1 MATVE
6 VLERDRR
13 QDIVNDGPESILAQ
27 ELESIVEDAKQP
39 QDVEQPKARYWYY
52 SVPFAGVRYYSF

>member
-6 VLERDRR
+6 LLERDRIE
-13 QDIVNDGPESILAQ
+13 DIVNEGPENKLAR
-27 ELESIVEDAKQP
+27 ELESIVEDSEQA
-39 QDVEQPKARYWYY
+39 QDVEQPKARHWYY

>member
-6 VLERDRR
+6 LLERDQT
-13 QDIVNDGPESILAQ
+13 QDIVNDGSGDRLSQ
-27 ELESIVEDAKQP
+27 ELESIVEDAEQA
-39 QDVEQPKARYWYY
+39 QDVEQPKARHWYY

>member
-6 VLERDRR
+6 LLERDRM
-13 QDIVNDGPESILAQ
+13 QGIINDGPEIRLAQ

-39 QDVEQPKARYWYY
+39 QDVEQPKARHWYY
-52 SVPFAGVRYYSF
+52 NVPFAGVRYYSF

>member
-1 MATVE
+1 MAAVE
-6 VLERDRR
+6 VLDRDLAP
-13 QDIVNDGPESILAQ
+13 DIVNDRPNNTLAQ

-39 QDVEQPKARYWYY
+39 QDVEQPKARHWYY

>member
-1 MATVE
+1 MAAVE
-6 VLERDRR
+6 VLDRDLAP
-13 QDIVNDGPESILAQ
+13 DIVNDRPNNTLAQ

>member
-6 VLERDRR
+6 LLERSRIE
-13 QDIVNDGPESILAQ
+13 DIVNEGPESTLAQ
-27 ELESIVEDAKQP
+27 ELESIVEEAEQV
-39 QDVEQPKARYWYY
+39 QEVEQPKARHWYY

>member
-6 VLERDRR
+6 LLDRDRV
-13 QDIVNDGPESILAQ
+13 QDIVNDGPESTLTQ
-27 ELESIVEDAKQP
+27 ELESIVEEAEQV
-39 QDVEQPKARYWYY
+39 QEVEQPKARQWYY